1 MDQNKCKGRVE
12 RISDEMKVYMQYI
25 KICCMFM
32 EQYLGKNLQV
42 PLEERSENDFN
53 FYLKLKK
60 RKLKPKERKERE

>member
-32 EQYLGKNLQV
+32 EQYLGKNL
-42 PLEERSENDFN
+42 
-53 FYLKLKK
+53 
-60 RKLKPKERKERE
+60 